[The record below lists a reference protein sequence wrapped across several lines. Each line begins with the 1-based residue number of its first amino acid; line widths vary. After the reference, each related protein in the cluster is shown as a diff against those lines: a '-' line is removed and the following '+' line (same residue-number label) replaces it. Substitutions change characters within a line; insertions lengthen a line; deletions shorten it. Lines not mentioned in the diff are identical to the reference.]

1 MNENQTTYDA
11 IVQHLD
17 EIGWNSHEIFYYKI
31 EFKIDGVDKTRY
43 ADIVLF
49 AKGKAIGVI
58 EIKKPGYDL
67 NLAIHQAKSYAEDLD
82 ANLIYATDGSD
93 YLQFNTKTNL
103 AEKIDGIP
111 TVLELQENHN
121 FHRYE

>member
-43 ADIVLF
+43 ADMVLF

-82 ANLIYATDGSD
+82 ANLIYATDGTD
-93 YLQFNTKTNL
+93 YLQFNPKTNL

-111 TVLELQENHN
+111 TVRELQENHN

>member
-17 EIGWNSHEIFYYKI
+17 EIGWNSHEIFHYKI
-31 EFKIDGVDKTRY
+31 EFKIAGVGKTQY

-67 NLAIHQAKSYAEDLD
+67 NLAILQAKSYAEDLD
-82 ANLIYATDGSD
+82 TNLIYATDGTD
-93 YLQFNTKTNL
+93 YLQFNPKTNL

-111 TVLELQENHN
+111 TVLELQENNN
-121 FHRYE
+121 FNRYE